1 MGYSLSS
8 ISELATL
15 REHRQ
20 DDGVKQAFDSFKLT
34 AIILCDPRDE
44 EFNRKLKR
52 DFRALDYITGR
63 DMLFITFFKDA
74 DSRGNLNNLI
84 RRVNHSQ
91 EDYSHYLAFMND
103 GDTHMDEFDLAN
115 LAMQFNINIS
125 QLPVIILTD
134 DLSSDEFVVLKT
146 TKNDIGY
153 QLAQLAYYA
162 ASHRNHKIN
171 IADIDPNR
179 FGIYIPQ
186 SRLKTSI
193 SNILASA
200 IAKIRGRRGLH
211 RNEEADKLNKQNLEE
226 NIRQLETI
234 DDNDDSTL
242 AERELAV
249 MNYGANR
256 FALVAQD
263 AIGCLNTSSQ
273 YIIDESKMQD
283 ACYESLVTL
292 RTYNT
297 LTNLLNI
304 PSELTAKYDYSV
316 LSLCFGKIFENELA
330 TSIVQQMRQAM
341 GIPMPQYYNKP
352 YDKEYSKFT
361 INGVDLNQST
371 NRGIYKAPSI
381 GDARHAYN
389 KMIELIKMEGKLHFF
404 EPGFVEDD
412 GVWASLNIGRNNAA
426 HRKPVSYQGFNYM
439 FGAFNVFLNKFF
451 TDLVAI
457 RNEVNQPGRN
467 LHQTTLFP

>member
-20 DDGVKQAFDSFKLT
+20 DDGVKQTFDSFKLT

-44 EFNRKLKR
+44 YFNEKLKR
-52 DFRALDYITGR
+52 DFRVLSHITGR
-63 DMLFITFFKDA
+63 DMLFIAFFKDA
-74 DSRGNLNNLI
+74 DSRENLNQLM

-91 EDYSHYLAFMND
+91 EDYSHCLAFMND
-103 GDTHMDEFDLAN
+103 GDTQMDEFDLAN

-134 DLSSDEFVVLKT
+134 DLSSDDYIVLKT

-200 IAKIRGRRGLH
+200 IAKIRGRWGLH

-256 FALVAQD
+256 FALIAQD
-263 AIGCLNTSSQ
+263 AIGCLSSTQ
-273 YIIDESKMQD
+273 YIIDERKMRG

-292 RTYNT
+292 RTYNI

-304 PSELTAKYDYSV
+304 PSKSTARYDYSV

-330 TSIVQQMRQAM
+330 TSIVQQMRQAI

-352 YDKEYSKFT
+352 YTYHLDSK
-361 INGVDLNQST
+361 INTDGDDVDLNQSS
-371 NRGIYKAPSI
+371 NGIYQAPTI
-381 GDARHAYN
+381 GKTRMAYN
-389 KMIELIKMEGKLHFF
+389 KMIAEFEGEFEFYSPLHSF
-404 EPGFVEDD
+404 EPGFVEDGAIWD
-412 GVWASLNIGRNNAA
+412 SLNRGRNKAA
-426 HRKPVSYQGFNYM
+426 HRNPVNYHGFYNM
-439 FGAFNVFLNKFF
+439 FCAFNDFLDRYFY
-451 TDLVAI
+451 DIVAI
-457 RNEVNQPGRN
+457 RNEVKPQSRD
-467 LHQTTLFP
+467 LH